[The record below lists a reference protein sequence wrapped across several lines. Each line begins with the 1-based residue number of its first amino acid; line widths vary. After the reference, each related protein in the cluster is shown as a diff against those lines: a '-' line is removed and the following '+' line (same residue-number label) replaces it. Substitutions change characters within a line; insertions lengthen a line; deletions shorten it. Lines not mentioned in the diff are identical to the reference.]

1 VARLHML
8 GVFAL
13 ESSRSVACAT
23 CAGASIGVMLYTR
36 HCAERV
42 VLGLA
47 SNVDASLVFLEA
59 LLSSAPIC
67 CAGLPMWLI
76 GSLLGGRRDVILD
89 LRQEVVSQGVALLIR
104 FRLLLPYSKR
114 LEYKR
119 CSIAV
124 VPPSRVQRCRD
135 PAGLRPMALRAMAD
149 RW

>member
-1 VARLHML
+1 ML

-23 CAGASIGVMLYTR
+23 YAGASIGVMLYTR
-36 HCAERV
+36 HWAERV

-47 SNVDASLVFLEA
+47 TNVDASLVFLEA
-59 LLSSAPIC
+59 FLSSTPISW
-67 CAGLPMWLI
+67 AGIPIWLI
-76 GSLLGGRRDVILD
+76 GSLLGGRRDVVLD
-89 LRQEVVSQGVALLIR
+89 PRQEAVSQGIALLAR

-119 CSIAV
+119 CSIAAI
-124 VPPSRVQRCRD
+124 PPSRVQRCRD
-135 PAGLRPMALRAMAD
+135 PAGLHPLALRAMAD